1 MRAGWLIAALLLALV
16 SPSGAHAAD
25 RAFASRYAANDNGD
39 IAIAA
44 NTTMTCPLAAL
55 GCAAAQAGQD
65 NGPVAPT
72 NNSFQMAYVDVDADP
87 STFSSSRSTLSL
99 PTGSTVLFAGFY
111 WGGDSSS
118 IARNQVRFATPASAA
133 YQTLTAQQ
141 LDVPTVNVSRYQGF
155 RDVTGLVQAGG
166 NGSYTVANVQSGTV
180 SDRYGGWALV
190 VAYRDPAQPAR
201 NLTIFDG
208 IGSVSSAAGTL
219 VGPLSGFRTPASGP
233 VRTTLGVV
241 AYEGDRTLTGDRLE
255 LNTTTLSNVVNPAT
269 DFFNST
275 ISRNGA
281 NVTTKT
287 PDYVNQL
294 GYDADLV
301 SADGILATNATTASI
316 RLTTGGES
324 YIPGS

>member
-25 RAFASRYAANDNGD
+25 RAFVSRYAANDNGD

-133 YQTLTAQQ
+133 CQTLTAQQ
-141 LDVPTVNVSRYQGF
+141 LDVPTVNVSRT
-155 RDVTGLVQAGG
+155 RA
-166 NGSYTVANVQSGTV
+166 
-180 SDRYGGWALV
+180 
-190 VAYRDPAQPAR
+190 
-201 NLTIFDG
+201 
-208 IGSVSSAAGTL
+208 SAT
-219 VGPLSGFRTPASGP
+219 
-233 VRTTLGVV
+233 
-241 AYEGDRTLTGDRLE
+241 
-255 LNTTTLSNVVNPAT
+255 
-269 DFFNST
+269 
-275 ISRNGA
+275 
-281 NVTTKT
+281 
-287 PDYVNQL
+287 
-294 GYDADLV
+294 
-301 SADGILATNATTASI
+301 
-316 RLTTGGES
+316 
-324 YIPGS
+324 